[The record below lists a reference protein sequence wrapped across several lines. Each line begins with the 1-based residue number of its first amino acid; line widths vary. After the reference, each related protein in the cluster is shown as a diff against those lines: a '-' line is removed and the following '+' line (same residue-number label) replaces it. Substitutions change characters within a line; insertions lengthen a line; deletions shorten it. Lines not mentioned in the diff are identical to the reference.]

1 MYSGLEYPGRRVM
14 GRSHIHVRCAAR
26 CCAALVKRFLCFTSA
41 AQQRVAHVDDM
52 DRKFL
57 RCCFPPV
64 HYLHLCSLKSKAIRM
79 GSDLET
85 TTFSSQSAT
94 ILAASLLL
102 QAYVVFFDLNRFLL
116 YLYVFLIASFL
127 FFMHVLEFFTVST
140 RLYRCHCF

>member
-1 MYSGLEYPGRRVM
+1 MYSGLEYPGCRVM

-57 RCCFPPV
+57 MCCFPQSTV
-64 HYLHLCSLKSKAIRM
+64 CILYSLQSKAIRM
-79 GSDLET
+79 GSVLET

-94 ILAASLLL
+94 ILVASLLL
-102 QAYVVFFDLNRFLL
+102 YVVIFELNKKIIIVFVCVPGCQFKKNLRMFECFF
-116 YLYVFLIASFL
+116 YLF
-127 FFMHVLEFFTVST
+127 
-140 RLYRCHCF
+140 